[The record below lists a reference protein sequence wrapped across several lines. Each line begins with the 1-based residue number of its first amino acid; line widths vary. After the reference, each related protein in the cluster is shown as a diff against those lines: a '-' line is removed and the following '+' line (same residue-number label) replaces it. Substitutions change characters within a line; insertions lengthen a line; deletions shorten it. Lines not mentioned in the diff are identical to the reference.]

1 MQAEVIA
8 IGDELTSGQ
17 RLDTNSQWLSQQLGE
32 IGFRTLFHT
41 TVGDDLTANVAAFR
55 QATRRADIVIATG
68 GLGPTADDLTRQSI
82 AEALQLPLELHEPSL
97 EHIRSLFA
105 GRGREMP
112 ERNRI
117 QAMVPRG
124 SRVVGNPHGT
134 APGIDVSVHVGQNA
148 SRVFALP
155 GVPAEMKQMWQETV
169 RAELLQ
175 QRGDDLCVVR
185 HYRLKCFGTG
195 ESAIEAMLPNLI
207 RRGREPIV
215 GITASQ
221 ATITLRITAKGRD
234 EAACLESMRPTI
246 ETIRTCLGEL
256 VFGEEDEELQ
266 HAVTRLLRQRKETL
280 ATCEWGSGGIVAHWL
295 REVPESQ
302 AVFAGGIVIG
312 DSVAAER
319 LLGVETNLDSREHVM
334 ALASAV
340 RARLNVDYALSMS
353 AFPDGAKDAEPNVY
367 LGLATR
373 QQVVVASRRFA
384 GHPDIQTTRAAK
396 QALDLLRLH
405 LLKLTSENS

>member
-1 MQAEVIA
+1 MYAEVIA

-17 RLDTNSQWLSQQLGE
+17 RLDTNSQWLSQRLGE
-32 IGFRTLFHT
+32 IGIRTLFHT

-82 AEALQLPLELHEPSL
+82 ADALQLPLELHEPSL
-97 EHIRSLFA
+97 EYIRSLFA

-112 ERNRI
+112 ERNRL
-117 QAMVPRG
+117 QAMIPSG
-124 SRVVGNPHGT
+124 SRVVDNPHGT
-134 APGIDVSVHVGQNA
+134 APGIDVSVHEGQNA
-148 SRVFALP
+148 SRIFALP
-155 GVPAEMKQMWQETV
+155 GVPAEMKQMWEETV
-169 RAELLQ
+169 RAALQ
-175 QRGDDLCVVR
+175 QQLGDQLRVVR

-207 RRGREPIV
+207 RRGREPTV

-221 ATITLRITAKGRD
+221 ATITLRITAQGRD
-234 EAACLESMRPTI
+234 EEACLESMRPTI
-246 ETIRTCLGEL
+246 ETMRTCLGEL

-266 HAVTRLLRQRKETL
+266 HAVTRLLRQRMETL

-312 DSVAAER
+312 DTVAAER
-319 LLGVETNLDSREHVM
+319 LLGVDTNLDSREQAM

-353 AFPDGAKDAEPNVY
+353 AFPDGEKDAEPNVY

>member
-1 MQAEVIA
+1 MHAEVIA

-32 IGFRTLFHT
+32 IGIRTLFHT
-41 TVGDDLTANVAAFR
+41 TVGDDLTDNVDAFR
-55 QATRRADIVIATG
+55 RATRRADIVIATG

-82 AEALQLPLELHEPSL
+82 ADALQLPLELHEPSL

-117 QAMVPRG
+117 QAMIPRG
-124 SRVVGNPHGT
+124 SRVVGNPQGT

-155 GVPAEMKQMWQETV
+155 GVPAEMKQMWKETV
-169 RAELLQ
+169 RAALLQ
-175 QRGDDLCVVR
+175 QLGDELCVVR

-207 RRGREPIV
+207 RRGREPTV

-221 ATITLRITAKGRD
+221 ATITLRITAQGRD
-234 EAACLESMRPTI
+234 EEACLESMRPTI

-256 VFGEEDEELQ
+256 VFGAEDEELQ

-295 REVPESQ
+295 REVPASQ
-302 AVFAGGIVIG
+302 SVFAGGVVVG
-312 DSVAAER
+312 DTVAAER
-319 LLGVETNLDSREHVM
+319 LLGVDTNLDSREHAM

-340 RARLNVDYALSMS
+340 RARLDVDYALSMS
-353 AFPDGAKDAEPNVY
+353 AFPDVEEDAEPKVY

-373 QQVVVASRRFA
+373 QQVVVAGRRFA
-384 GHPDIQTTRAAK
+384 GHPDIHKTRAAK

-405 LLKLTSENS
+405 LLKLTSEES

>member
-1 MQAEVIA
+1 MYAEVIA

-17 RLDTNSQWLSQQLGE
+17 RLDTNSQWLSQRLGE
-32 IGFRTLFHT
+32 IGIRTLFHT

-55 QATRRADIVIATG
+55 HATRRADIVIATG

-134 APGIDVSVHVGQNA
+134 APGIDVSVHEGQNA
-148 SRVFALP
+148 SRIFALP
-155 GVPAEMKQMWQETV
+155 GVPAEMKQMWDETV
-169 RAELLQ
+169 RAELQ
-175 QRGDDLCVVR
+175 QQLGDQLRVVR

-207 RRGREPIV
+207 RRGREPTV

-221 ATITLRITAKGRD
+221 ATITLRITAQGRD
-234 EAACLESMRPTI
+234 EEACLESMRPTI
-246 ETIRTCLGEL
+246 ETMRTCLGEL

-312 DSVAAER
+312 DTVVAER
-319 LLGVETNLDSREHVM
+319 LLGVDTNLDSREQAM

-353 AFPDGAKDAEPNVY
+353 AFPDGEKDAEPNVY

-405 LLKLTSENS
+405 LLKLTSEKS